1 MTDKLDYA
9 QMALDIKFAQGYMHA
24 MGVIHED
31 SVVAMYANKLSW
43 VTAHLM
49 EISEKKTNAADD
61 EKELAREG
69 EKR

>member
-1 MTDKLDYA
+1 MDKLDYA

-31 SVVAMYANKLSW
+31 NIVTMYANKLSW

-49 EISEKKTNAADD
+49 DMSDKKTNAVDD
-61 EKELAREG
+61 EKELAKKG